1 MINIDIERF
10 KGVFP
15 AFYTAYDDDG
25 NVDPERTRKLVHH
38 FRNKGVKG
46 LYITGSSGECPY
58 LSVEE
63 RMLIMDSVKEA
74 AGDDLTII
82 AHVGAASTRDSIRLA
97 KHAAEIGCDAISSIP
112 PIYYAMPE
120 NAIADYWTEM
130 INASHLPFIIYNI
143 PQNTGTN
150 VSLSLFRKML
160 ENEYTIGIKNTSLP
174 VMDIAQFK
182 EAGGDNVVVFNGPDE
197 QFAAGRLMGA
207 DSGIGGTYGV
217 MPELYLKLDELFRA
231 GKLEELSRLQRTVTS
246 IILELLSLGG
256 LFAVCKEILSLQGMN
271 IGKPRLP
278 LPQLDPMK
286 KDAVAKLKKR
296 IDETISEWC

>member
-82 AHVGAASTRDSIRLA
+82 AHVGA
-97 KHAAEIGCDAISSIP
+97 IP